1 MNRVSNPGANA
12 TRVPRAMTARSPL
25 TSSLLWR
32 TRRRASSRIDPGGIA
47 GGGFPCRTAKI
58 AWKASSSYAGR
69 ARSQAYRQPRSA
81 GSEGSDGI
89 AHPLLLAGEAEEDCL
104 QGGIAVGPLGPELG
118 KGPLAAQLPVVEDAD
133 PVAELLCD
141 LHGVGGEQDPAAA
154 LGDVALEEL
163 LDDADGSRV
172 EVVQRLVQDEEGG
185 LVQQGRDDEGLLPG
199 AVGERGQGLEE
210 LLLDLERSGE
220 RGGALRDPGGGEPP
234 DAGDVFEELPGREG
248 VEEHRGLRHVPE
260 QGPDPDAIGARVE
273 AEDADRPGG
282 RPDEADHALDRG
294 RLSRAVRAQEA
305 IDLSRPDGEGEVH
318 HGRLAAVGDAQPLDD
333 EGGSRERDRPLLSK

>member
-172 EVVQRLVQDEEGG
+172 EVVQRLVQDG
-185 LVQQGRDDEGLLPG
+185 
-199 AVGERGQGLEE
+199 
-210 LLLDLERSGE
+210 
-220 RGGALRDPGGGEPP
+220 RGGSC
-234 DAGDVFEELPGREG
+234 
-248 VEEHRGLRHVPE
+248 
-260 QGPDPDAIGARVE
+260 
-273 AEDADRPGG
+273 
-282 RPDEADHALDRG
+282 
-294 RLSRAVRAQEA
+294 SRAAMTRVFCRVPLESVARGWRNSSSIWNARANAAARSETRAAGSRRTLATYSRNSRGVRASKSIVDSGTYPSRA
-305 IDLSRPDGEGEVH
+305 RTPTPSALGSRPKMRTDPEV
-318 HGRLAAVGDAQPLDD
+318 GRTRPTTLLIVDD
-333 EGGSRERDRPLLSK
+333 FPAPFEPRRP